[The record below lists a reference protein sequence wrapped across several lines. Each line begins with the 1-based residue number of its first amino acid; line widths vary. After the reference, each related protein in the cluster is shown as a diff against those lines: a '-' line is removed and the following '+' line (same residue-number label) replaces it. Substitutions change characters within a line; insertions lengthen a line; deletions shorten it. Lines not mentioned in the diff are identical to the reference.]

1 MRLLVA
7 PGARLRGEASVPG
20 DKSIA
25 HRWLLLAALARGR
38 SRLEGVPLSLDV
50 RSTAGAVAALLR
62 DPQVRLEGWSRSTA
76 TSGRV
81 DRNAEPGT
89 VVEVEGRGGPGL
101 GPPRETLDCGNSGT
115 TLRLVAG
122 IAARL
127 PGRTVLDGDASLRRR
142 PMERVAEPL
151 RLMGATI
158 RTRDGRAPLEIEGG
172 ALVGVHYACPVP
184 SAQVKSAVLL
194 AGLAAEGET
203 VVTEPAPTRDHT
215 ERALEALGAPVRRTV
230 GLGEVAVRAFEPSGF
245 SAGVPGDPS
254 AAAFLLGAAAI
265 TGGGV
270 TVEGVGLNETRG
282 RFLAVMER
290 LGASVRTD
298 GLVAS
303 ATLGEPVG
311 SLAGGAGPAGLR
323 GASVPADELPLVI
336 DEVPVL
342 AAMAAHAEGES
353 RFEGGGE
360 LRVKESDR
368 LTGLAEGLRGLG
380 GEAGVEGDALV
391 VGGGGLAGGRANG
404 RSDHRLA
411 MALAVAALGA
421 RGPSVVDGIGWA
433 AVSFPGFVEALTGL
447 GARVEIER

>member
-1 MRLLVA
+1 MRLLVE

-38 SRLEGVPLSLDV
+38 SRLVGVPGSLDV
-50 RSTAGAVAALLR
+50 RSTAGVVGALLS
-62 DPQVRLEGWSRSTA
+62 DPQVRLEGWGPSTP
-76 TSGRV
+76 TTGRV
-81 DRNAEPGT
+81 DPSAERGT
-89 VVEVEGRGGPGL
+89 VVEVEGGGGTAL
-101 GPPRETLDCGNSGT
+101 RPPRETLDCGNSGT
-115 TLRLVAG
+115 TMRLVTG

-151 RLMGATI
+151 RLMGARI
-158 RTRDGRAPLEIEGG
+158 RTRDGHAPLEIEGG
-172 ALVGVHYACPVP
+172 ALVGVRYACPVP

-203 VVTEPAPTRDHT
+203 VVIEPAPTRDHT
-215 ERALEALGAPVRRTV
+215 ERALEALGGPVHRRPTS
-230 GLGEVAVRAFEPSGF
+230 GEVAVRAFEPPGF

-290 LGASVRTD
+290 LGASVQAD
-298 GLVAS
+298 GLTAS
-303 ATLGEPVG
+303 AALGEPVG
-311 SLAGGAGPAGLR
+311 SLAGGPGAAGLR
-323 GASVPADELPLVI
+323 GVTVPADELPLVI
-336 DEVPVL
+336 DEVPIL

-353 RFEGGGE
+353 RFEGAGE

-368 LTGLAEGLRGLG
+368 LAGLAEGLRGLG
-380 GEAGVEGDALV
+380 GDAAVEGDALV
-391 VGGGGLAGGRANG
+391 VGGGGLAGGRADG
-404 RSDHRLA
+404 REDHRLA

-421 RGPSVVDGIGWA
+421 LGPSAVAGIGWTS
-433 AVSFPGFVEALTGL
+433 VSFPGFVEVLAGL
-447 GARVEIER
+447 GARVETEP